1 MCSSLEALGENLF
14 SCPFK
19 IVGRIQTLFICAVPD
34 VYRMTLWKPLP
45 SFVFLFPLPFIS
57 DYPYRNRMTYFLL
70 YSFNKI
76 MHVQNWAGLWG
87 SLPHTPFHGGE
98 LVGFGWRNSPA
109 VAWLFVGKLG
119 LASRPPH
126 ISTWNRFT
134 QQNTILSK
142 SNKTLSLNQ
151 VCFVKYE
158 SWFFSLTY
166 LIFW

>member
-1 MCSSLEALGENLF
+1 MLKSRCHRAMCSSLEALGEEPV

-57 DYPYRNRMTYFLL
+57 VYPYRNRMTYFLL

-119 LASRPPH
+119 LAVCWEVRTFLPGTGLHSR
-126 ISTWNRFT
+126 
-134 QQNTILSK
+134 
-142 SNKTLSLNQ
+142 TLSCQNQ
-151 VCFVKYE
+151 TKHCP
-158 SWFFSLTY
+158 
-166 LIFW
+166 